1 MFICLYC
8 STRILELRSKLAAV
22 FLHLFVTYCGL
33 LTYYDKG
40 GVCLSVCLSIFLCV
54 LSVCLYEYL
63 LAMKVYSKSCG
74 QILMKFSGLID
85 YGFETKRLNLRTYI
99 HENGLHGSNFGAH
112 LPDLVVV

>member
-40 GVCLSVCLSIFLCV
+40 GVCLSVHLSLCM
-54 LSVCLYEYL
+54 SVCLYEYL

-85 YGFETKRLNLRTYI
+85 YEFETKRLNLRT
-99 HENGLHGSNFGAH
+99 
-112 LPDLVVV
+112 